1 MSDRE
6 QQIAG
11 VGTSGVRGPVVL
23 VTSPHA
29 GSARAGQ
36 AAELLERVGITVGA
50 RLDVRDLDRTVA
62 LGASWRE
69 QGYSAA
75 IAAGG
80 DGTVGAV
87 ASHLTGSGLPLGIL
101 PFGTSNDVARSL
113 GVPLDLD
120 EASEA
125 IAHGAPAQV
134 DIGQASP
141 AVTEPGGLAVHPHE
155 DDDED
160 GEERD
165 ETRPSAQVQAAGA
178 MPTAYFLHALTLG
191 FNVQFA
197 RLATDVARRKRWG
210 PLNYATSV
218 LESLTHLK
226 PVEVTLR
233 LSGVKLANGHEQ
245 PEAEEQ
251 VVTVQALQIAVIN
264 TPVFGGRLNLRMP
277 NVRLRDD
284 VLDFVVFEAIDQQA
298 LRGTVEGLLSALNNV
313 GGAMREQLGQITQPR
328 ADQAA
333 QVSQNRTTDEAAGL
347 ALPGVRRFKAR
358 SAIMETAEPL
368 DLTLDG
374 EIRARTPARI
384 GVAPNPLHI
393 LLPVEAHAALVG
405 EEVLADTHSKRIER
419 QHDHDA
425 MK

>member
-1 MSDRE
+1 
-6 QQIAG
+6 
-11 VGTSGVRGPVVL
+11 
-23 VTSPHA
+23 
-29 GSARAGQ
+29 
-36 AAELLERVGITVGA
+36 
-50 RLDVRDLDRTVA
+50 
-62 LGASWRE
+62 WRE
-69 QGYSAA
+69 RGYSAA

-155 DDDED
+155 DDD
-160 GEERD
+160 GERD
-165 ETRPSAQVQAAGA
+165 ETQPSAQVQAAGA

-218 LESLTHLK
+218 LEALTQLK

-233 LSGVKLANGHEQ
+233 LSGVTSGNGQEQ

-251 VVTVQALQIAVIN
+251 VVTVQALQIAVVN
-264 TPVFGGRLNLRMP
+264 APVFGGGFNLRLP
-277 NVRLRDD
+277 DVGLRDD
-284 VLDFVVFEAIDQQA
+284 LLDFVVFEAIDQQT
-298 LRGTVEGLLSALNNV
+298 LRSTVEGLLTALNNI
-313 GGAMREQLGQITQPR
+313 GGAMRDQWGQMTQQR

-333 QVSQNRTTDEAAGL
+333 RASQNRTGDEAAGL
-347 ALPGVRRFKAR
+347 ALPGVRRFKAH
-358 SAIMETAEPL
+358 SAIIETAEPL

-384 GVAPNPLHI
+384 AVAPEPLHI

-405 EEVLADTHSKRIER
+405 EEVLADAQQKNRTTT
-419 QHDHDA
+419 
-425 MK
+425 

>member
-1 MSDRE
+1 MSERE
-6 QQIAG
+6 QQSVGAG
-11 VGTSGVRGPVVL
+11 TGRVRGPVVL

-29 GSARAGQ
+29 GGARAGQ
-36 AAELLERVGITVGA
+36 ASELLERAGVTVGA
-50 RLDVRDLDRTVA
+50 RLDVHDLDRHFA

-120 EASEA
+120 EASTA
-125 IAHGAPAQV
+125 IAHGVPAQV

-141 AVTEPGGLAVHPHE
+141 AVTEPGGLAVHPHNH
-155 DDDED
+155 DDDD
-160 GEERD
+160 GEKRD
-165 ETRPSAQVQAAGA
+165 TTQPGAQEKAAGA

-218 LESLTHLK
+218 LQSLTHMK

-233 LSGVKLANGHEQ
+233 LSGVKSANGHEQ

-277 NVRLRDD
+277 DVRLRDD
-284 VLDFVVFEAIDQQA
+284 LLDFLIIEAVDQQT
-298 LRGTVEGLLSALNNV
+298 LRGTVEGLLSALSSA
-313 GGAMREQLGQITQPR
+313 GDAMRGQLGQMTQQR
-328 ADQAA
+328 SDQAA
-333 QVSQNRTTDEAAGL
+333 QVSQNRTADEAAGL

-358 SAIMETAEPL
+358 SAIIETAEPL

-374 EIRARTPARI
+374 EIRAHTPAHVGI
-384 GVAPNPLHI
+384 ASNPLYI

-405 EEVLADTHSKRIER
+405 EEVLADTQQANRT
-419 QHDHDA
+419 A
-425 MK
+425 T